1 MDKSGQVMN
10 FFEHQDEARKNTR
23 RFLLLYSIS
32 VLLICTTIAATV
44 FLVTLMVGKAGGPA
58 DPSQPDM
65 PPYEMLVAAAA
76 FVFTGLLILGASAH
90 RVAQLRGGGS
100 TVALSLGGKPINPS
114 TKDTDEKRVL
124 NVIEE
129 MSIASGVPMPQV
141 FVMPGENGINAFA
154 AGYTPGDAVIGV
166 TRGCM
171 VGLTRDELQ
180 GVMAHE
186 FSHILNGDMRL
197 NIRMI
202 GVLSG
207 IVLLSTVG
215 YILIRTAHLMG
226 RSKDGMKAALPL
238 FILAISMLVV
248 GSIGALAARI
258 IQASISRQREFLADA
273 SAVQFTRNPSGIGD
287 ALRRIGGNSNRARV
301 KHPRA
306 PEAGHMFFG
315 APVGSSSMS
324 SSLSTHPPLKER
336 IKRIDPSWDGT
347 MLPPLVVE
355 EKPDREPVTPRE
367 RLARTMGRAGEQS
380 GLGGLGELLPMLAL
394 SGVMTQQH
402 IDHAQSLISAIPAS
416 LRDAA
421 HDVYSGQAVLY
432 ALLLDRKDEALRNA
446 QLRHLELNDEPEI
459 ARLTR
464 TLMTDAVVLRRDL
477 RLPLLDM
484 TLGALAQLSEP
495 QHATLRANVDALIKM
510 DKSIDLFEWVTMNT
524 LKRHL
529 DERFGLARPVPVQ
542 YYNLRVLTREVSTL
556 LSALAYAGAEDR
568 YQAGEALLMGESA
581 VQGIGVELL
590 DDEAADMRALDSVL
604 KTLAQCSMRV
614 KKQLLTACAL
624 VVGADKTITIN
635 EAELLRA
642 VADSL
647 GVPTPPLLPGQRL
660 V

>member
-1 MDKSGQVMN
+1 MD

-23 RFLLLYSIS
+23 RFLVLYSIS
-32 VLLICTTIAATV
+32 VLLICSTLAAVVFGLSLIAGRP
-44 FLVTLMVGKAGGPA
+44 VGPPTAEAPGQL
-58 DPSQPDM
+58 PSQ
-65 PPYEMLVAAAA
+65 LLAAVAA
-76 FVFTGLLILGASAH
+76 FVITGLIILGASAH

-100 TVALSLGGKPINPS
+100 TVAHSLGGKPISPS
-114 TKDTDEKRVL
+114 TKDPDEKRVL
-124 NVIEE
+124 NVVEE

-141 FVMPGENGINAFA
+141 FLMPGENGINAFA

-171 VGLTRDELQ
+171 MGLTRDELQ

-215 YILIRTAHLMG
+215 YILLRTAQLTG
-226 RSKDGMKAALPL
+226 RSRDGVKAAVPL
-238 FILAISMLVV
+238 FAIAISMLAV
-248 GSIGALAARI
+248 GSIGAFAARV

-273 SAVQFTRNPSGIGD
+273 SAVQYTRSPAGIGD
-287 ALRRIGGNSNRARV
+287 ALRRIGGSANRARV
-301 KHPRA
+301 RHPRA

-324 SSLSTHPPLKER
+324 STLATHPPLKER

-347 MLPPLVVE
+347 MLPPLV
-355 EKPDREPVTPRE
+355 PDESPERRAPRTPRE
-367 RLARTMGRAGEQS
+367 RLEQATGRAMGRAG
-380 GLGGLGELLPMLAL
+380 GAGGIGGLGDLLPMLAL
-394 SGVMTQQH
+394 TGVMTQQH
-402 IDHAQSLISAIPAS
+402 IDHARQLIESIPDS
-416 LRDAA
+416 LREAA
-421 HDVYSGQAVLY
+421 QDTYSGRAVIY
-432 ALLLDRKDEALRNA
+432 ALLLDRGDEALRNT
-446 QLRHLELNDEPEI
+446 QLRHLELNGDQPI
-459 ARLTR
+459 ARR
-464 TLMTDAVVLRRDL
+464 ARALMPDAVGLRRDL
-477 RLPLLDM
+477 RLPLLDL
-484 TLGALAQLSEP
+484 TLGALAQLSAE
-495 QHATLRANVDALIKM
+495 QHTTLRANVDALIKM
-510 DKSIDLFEWVTMNT
+510 DKSIDLFEWVTMSS
-524 LKRHL
+524 LRRHL
-529 DERFGLARPVPVQ
+529 DERFGLARPIPVQ
-542 YYNLRVLTREVSTL
+542 YYNLKSLTREVSVL

-568 YQAGEALLMGESA
+568 YQAGEAVLVGEGA

-590 DDEAADMRALDSVL
+590 DDQAADMRALDIAL

-614 KKQLLTACAL
+614 KKQLLTASAL
-624 VVGADKTITIN
+624 VVGADKTITTN

-642 VADSL
+642 VADAL